1 MCEVLDKADAI
12 AAYYGIEL
20 VEVLTG
26 FKFIGQKILEFET
39 TGKGTYLFG
48 MEESYGCLTGTY
60 ARDKDAV
67 VASMTLCEAAAYY
80 KTKNMTLWDAMLA
93 MYERYGYYKDDV
105 TSITLKG
112 IEGLAKIQ
120 TIMNTLRDNAPS
132 EIGGYKVTAV
142 RDYKKDTITASD
154 SALDLASASSK
165 EVPFTPR

>member
-1 MCEVLDKADAI
+1 MSGCLIGDYVIGQRKERDGSLPADGAFIRSIVSTNMADAI
-12 AAYYGIEL
+12 ADYYGIEL

-26 FKFIGQKILEFET
+26 FKFIGQKILEFEK

-60 ARDKDAV
+60 ARDKDAI

-105 TSITLKG
+105 TSITFKG
-112 IEGLAKIQ
+112 H
-120 TIMNTLRDNAPS
+120 
-132 EIGGYKVTAV
+132 
-142 RDYKKDTITASD
+142 
-154 SALDLASASSK
+154 
-165 EVPFTPR
+165 